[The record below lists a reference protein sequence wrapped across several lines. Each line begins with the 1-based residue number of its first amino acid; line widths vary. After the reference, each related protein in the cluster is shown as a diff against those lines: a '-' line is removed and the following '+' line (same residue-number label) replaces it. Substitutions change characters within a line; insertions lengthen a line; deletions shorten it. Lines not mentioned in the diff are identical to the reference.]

1 MRRCQ
6 RAEPRLAHARQRPA
20 GGDRSHMLGAVGQ
33 RCPKDPERQL
43 LLELGSTRWACALHA
58 RPLLSTVQQPCK
70 CSSSIV
76 TACVCW
82 AAALASKRPTGGAV
96 DTDSAVDVPQH
107 APSAV
112 PLVAAV
118 GCLRHHRNTLRS
130 SSRPYTAHRASSVA
144 RHPSPVALDSADAAK
159 VCAL

>member
-1 MRRCQ
+1 
-6 RAEPRLAHARQRPA
+6 
-20 GGDRSHMLGAVGQ
+20 MLGAVGQ

-43 LLELGSTRWACALHA
+43 LLELGSARWACALHA

-70 CSSSIV
+70 YSSSIV

-112 PLVAAV
+112 PLVAAFGSV
-118 GCLRHHRNTLRS
+118 SVITATLSGLHHVHIPPIV
-130 SSRPYTAHRASSVA
+130 RP
-144 RHPSPVALDSADAAK
+144 PSPVARRPRLCRRRNSLR
-159 VCAL
+159 VVTNQFVSNS